1 METTSHETANQYLRF
16 GWRLINHYVVDATA
30 DQPKMMKYVLAS
42 VSRLED
48 TREVAVVSDPAEVN
62 EYLTLGWK
70 LIDKRVAATP
80 SSEGRDETL
89 HFVLAWQTDDTP
101 LRPGE
106 GAQVVKQF
114 DTTPPAADEL

>member
-1 METTSHETANQYLRF
+1 MRYGDDEPQTANQYLRF

-80 SSEGRDETL
+80 SSKGATKRCTSSS
-89 HFVLAWQTDDTP
+89 HGKRMTRRYGPGKVL
-101 LRPGE
+101 RS
-106 GAQVVKQF
+106 
-114 DTTPPAADEL
+114 